1 MSVNLTTFV
10 LQYFITSSTL
20 IAMLVFMQ
28 NPVAAKDA
36 ASAAKQSEDRNN
48 RILISQSVGR
58 SYMPN
63 YATSINKVS
72 DVRPTDWGFQL
83 LQSAI
88 ERARFI
94 RLYSDGTFR
103 GNQSATRFEM
113 IDWLGA
119 SLDVVFTFWGNECN
133 LRRPNRSF
141 TPSSDI
147 DSTDFYYR
155 SYLVIGNA
163 TGGQLLFRPSGS
175 SELNGNSELTR
186 EDAAMMLNRYFF
198 LPIEKT
204 LAQRTSS
211 VDSHRYASKSLLS
224 KNKTQLAQMPSSSVR
239 QITDLSPNDRYY
251 EDIENAVN
259 RWGVLSAYPDGTFR
273 GKTTVSRYELASL
286 LSASFDRA
294 NDFIALSCSR

>member
-1 MSVNLTTFV
+1 MSANLTTFV

-48 RILISQSVGR
+48 RILISQNFGR

-63 YATSINKVS
+63 YATSINEVP

-103 GNQSATRFEM
+103 GTQAATRFEM

-163 TGGQLLFRPSGS
+163 TGGQLLYKPSGS

-186 EDAAMMLNRYFF
+186 ADAAMMLNRYFF

-204 LAQRTSS
+204 LAKRTSR
-211 VDSHRYASKSLLS
+211 VDSHKYASKSLLS
-224 KNKTQLAQMPSSSVR
+224 KNKTQLAQMPSAE
-239 QITDLSPNDRYY
+239 QISDISPNDRYY
-251 EDIENAVN
+251 EDVENAVN
-259 RWGVLSAYPDGTFR
+259 RWGVLSTFPDRTFR
-273 GKTTVSRYELASL
+273 ANQTISRYELASL

-294 NDFIALSCSR
+294 NGFIGPSCSR